1 MQETQVWSLSWED
14 PLEKETATHSS
25 ILAWEIPWTEGP
37 GGLQSM
43 GHKRVRHDL
52 VTKTTTTMCNHN
64 ETTQI
69 KCGGAC
75 GGRAAEAVEASPYQH
90 WGYCLYFNK
99 HTYTSPVIC
108 LVIKWIYVQW
118 PRNLLFIALRS
129 FKRLNRKSHKQAHSV
144 PQRSP

>member
-1 MQETQVWSLSWED
+1 MQETQVWSLGWED
-14 PLEKETATHSS
+14 PLEKETATRSS
-25 ILAWEIPWTEGP
+25 FLAWEIPWREGP

-43 GHKRVRHDL
+43 GHKRVRHNL
-52 VTKTTTTMCNHN
+52 VTKTTTTSCNHN
-64 ETTQI
+64 KMTQI
-69 KCGGAC
+69 KCGGVC
-75 GGRAAEAVEASPYQH
+75 GGRAAEAAEVSLNQY
-90 WGYCLYFNK
+90 WCYCPYFNK
-99 HTYTSPVIC
+99 HIYSSPVIC